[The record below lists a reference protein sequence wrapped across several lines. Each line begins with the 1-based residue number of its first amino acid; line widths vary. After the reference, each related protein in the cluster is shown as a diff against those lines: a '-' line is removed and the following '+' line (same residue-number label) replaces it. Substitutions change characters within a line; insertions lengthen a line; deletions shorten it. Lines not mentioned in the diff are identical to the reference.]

1 MLKARKEKW
10 LSEIPEKTEE
20 NPFPLHPDHAWRIE
34 AFVGLVELLKNF
46 LVANAEMAADEQ
58 VKSAMKSLDNTPML
72 RANLLRFYMVKD
84 IDEDEDDSYHDCEEE
99 EEKAPIP
106 YPRGDPEF
114 FMDEEGDDDVYEDAL
129 DELPDQQEYGDDEFE
144 FEAEGLNLKDKSKS
158 MLAL

>member
-1 MLKARKEKW
+1 MRKIQSDRFNEFQ
-10 LSEIPEKTEE
+10 SPEYI
-20 NPFPLHPDHAWRIE
+20 DQYA
-34 AFVGLVELLKNF
+34 
-46 LVANAEMAADEQ
+46 
-58 VKSAMKSLDNTPML
+58 
-72 RANLLRFYMVKD
+72 D

-114 FMDEEGDDDVYEDAL
+114 FMDEEGDGDVYEDAL

-144 FEAEGLNLKDKSKS
+144 FEAEGLNLRDKSKS